1 VAGIGTSGTLMGA
14 GRLLRALNAG
24 IQIAAVLQAASVV
37 VTDHRRNPSG
47 HKQTLLVFQPYH
59 FTS

>member
-1 VAGIGTSGTLMGA
+1 VAGIGTGGTLMGT
-14 GRLLRALNAG
+14 GLRLRALNAG
-24 IQIAAVLQAASVV
+24 IQIAAVLQAAGLV
-37 VTDHRRNPSG
+37 VTDHRRDPSG